1 VHPIAEGGQASVP
14 AAGRNSTADTRHKE
28 RSMILIGQY
37 DSPFVRRVA
46 IAMRLYRIGYEHRPW
61 STFGDADRIAA
72 FNPLRRVPT
81 LVLDNGEAL
90 IESGAI
96 LDHLDESVGPSRAMI
111 AAAGDARRHAL
122 KVCALATGLADK
134 AVSLIYERVLHQTTS
149 EAWVAR
155 CRAQIADVLAVL
167 ESDRAERSVSRFW
180 FGDAIGH
187 VDIAVA
193 CALRFTREAHSGL
206 FDEQRWPALAAHAA
220 TCEAL
225 EAFREIA
232 QPFLPPA

>member
-1 VHPIAEGGQASVP
+1 V
-14 AAGRNSTADTRHKE
+14 
-28 RSMILIGQY
+28 ILIGQY

-46 IAMRLYRIGYEHRPW
+46 IALRLYRIGYEHRPW

-81 LVLDNGEAL
+81 LVLDNGEVL

-96 LDHLDESVGPSRAMI
+96 LDHLDESVGPLRAMM
-111 AAAGDARRHAL
+111 ADTGDPRRRAL

-134 AVSLIYERVLHQTTS
+134 AVSLIYERVLHQATS
-149 EAWVAR
+149 EVWIAR

-167 ESDRAERSVSRFW
+167 DADRAGKSSSRFW

-187 VDIAVA
+187 ADIAVA
-193 CALRFTREAHSGL
+193 CALRFTREAHPGL
-206 FDEQRWPALAAHAA
+206 FDERRWPALAAHAA
-220 TCEAL
+220 TYEEL